1 MQTVKI
7 PADRIL
13 GIPFGPDRWQ
23 LRLNKR
29 ELETIKRAN
38 DIREKVRDQLRE
50 LMGWQVYEDS
60 HFYVLHLGNIIDSD
74 GVFAFDWDYSG
85 ERI

>member
-29 ELETIKRAN
+29 ELETIKRAD

-50 LMGWQVYEDS
+50 LMGWHVYEDS
-60 HFYVLHLGNIIDSD
+60 NLYVLHLGDIIDCD
-74 GVFAFDWDYSG
+74 GVFAFDWDNG
-85 ERI
+85 ERR